1 MQALRFLLSPLG
13 RLAPRPFVFGAIS
26 IYLAGA
32 ASQLLTA
39 PDIIIRAG
47 LWPFAVAQTVL
58 IWLWY
63 ALHAKRLRD
72 AGRSSGIAAAGALLY
87 AFSVVLL
94 LIVTLTFFTTV
105 GNGVPDANSASAL
118 GLILLISIIVSLA
131 GASSHDLGWVV
142 VVVLVV
148 LAYLPI
154 VVALEVTIWAATR
167 PSRKPEEA

>member
-1 MQALRFLLSPLG
+1 MQALRFLFSPLG

-32 ASQLLTA
+32 VSQFLTS
-39 PDIIIRAG
+39 PDIIMRSG
-47 LWPFAVAQTVL
+47 LWPFAIVQAVL

-63 ALHAKRLRD
+63 ALHAKRLHD

-94 LIVTLTFFTTV
+94 MIVALTFFTKV
-105 GNGVPDANSASAL
+105 GDGVSDANSASAL
-118 GLILLISIIVSLA
+118 GLILLISIIASLA

-142 VVVLVV
+142 AAILVV
-148 LAYLPI
+148 LAFLPI
-154 VVALEVTIWAATR
+154 VVAIEVTIWTATR
-167 PSRKPEEA
+167 PSRKHEEA